1 MEGKKNTVSL
11 TPKKILIITYYWPPS
26 GGSGV
31 QRWMYFAKHLR
42 LLGWEPVVITVD
54 ERQASFPTLDP
65 SLLKEVEGIRVIKT
79 QTREP
84 LRWYSRLVSGNNR
97 GGIPQGVVKTKSLFQ
112 KIAAYIRGNYFI
124 PDARKG
130 WIPFA
135 LKAAKKLLKEE
146 SFSYLITTGPP
157 HSTHLVGL
165 ALKDTYPISWWADF
179 RDPWADLFYNASLY
193 RTQKSIAKDQAL
205 EKLVLQKADGILTT
219 LGGRLHDQLKAIVP
233 KQTFT
238 ALPNGYDADLMAS
251 VKGMP
256 PKGIFHVVF
265 TGLLTH
271 NQEYDS
277 VIKAIAK
284 FQEQHTIQL
293 SLAGQISTEIY
304 TEIKKAL
311 PHVKVI
317 NRGYLSHKEAVQLMK
332 NAHLLLN
339 FIFKGAQTQMISGKL
354 LEYMA
359 TGVPLLSIGD
369 PDSEAGKFISQG
381 SETKMI
387 AADNHKGIT
396 EFIRRVANQKETLQ
410 NEFPNLDQ
418 WSRGGLTKRLVKDV
432 LLKK

>member
-65 SLLKEVEGIRVIKT
+65 SLLKEIEGIRVIKT

-179 RDPWADLFYNASLY
+179 RDPWADLFYNPSLY

-219 LGGRLHDQLKAIVP
+219 LGGRLHDQLKAIAP

-387 AADNHKGIT
+387 AADNHKGII
-396 EFIRRVANQKETLQ
+396 EFIQRVANQKETLQ